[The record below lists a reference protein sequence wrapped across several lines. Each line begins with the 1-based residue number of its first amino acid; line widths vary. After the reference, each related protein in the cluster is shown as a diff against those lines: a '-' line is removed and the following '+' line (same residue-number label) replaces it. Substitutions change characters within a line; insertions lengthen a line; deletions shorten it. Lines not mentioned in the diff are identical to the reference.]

1 MKKQFTFFLAS
12 ALAMCCLSAPA
23 LAQSAA
29 VEGTVVNVRPETI
42 AAKVTGT
49 VEEVL
54 VAAGDRVQAGDVLM
68 TLDTQKVY
76 ALESGTVR
84 LFGETGDSAE
94 SVATRYGAVAFVE
107 PDVQYTVS
115 ASTKNAYDAEANRL
129 IHPGEKVYLRSV
141 ENTKKTG
148 QGQVT
153 TVSGTSY
160 TVEVTTGAFDTDE
173 SVYVYRQSDLA
184 AASRIGRG
192 TVAHADPVAYTGTGV
207 IAAFPVASGAHVKKG
222 DVLFE
227 TVEAAFEGSSENLAA
242 VVAEEDGV
250 ISSVAVGGGASVTSG
265 GAAAEF
271 YPDSALRIEALV
283 SETDLAGFPV
293 GARVRAEFPYLAN
306 GEYTVDGTVERVA
319 ALGGENADEAD
330 SEESWFTV
338 TVLPDSTEGLF
349 YGMHAVVSAAD
360 EQQAP
365 VTGEQQ
371 DSVVD

>member
-1 MKKQFTFFLAS
+1 MKKQLTLFLAA
-12 ALAMCCLSAPA
+12 ALTMSCLSAPA

-29 VEGTVVNVRPETI
+29 VTGTVVNVRPETI

-49 VEEVL
+49 VEKVL
-54 VAAGDRVQAGDVLM
+54 VAAGDRVRAGDVLM

-94 SVATRYGAVAFVE
+94 SVAARYGAVAFVE

-115 ASTKNAYDAEANRL
+115 ATTKNAYDAEENRL
-129 IHPGEKVYLRSV
+129 IHPSEKVYLRSL

-148 QGQVT
+148 EGLV
-153 TVSGTSY
+153 
-160 TVEVTTGAFDTDE
+160 TVEVAAGSFDTDE
-173 SVYVYRQSDLA
+173 SVYVYRQSDFA

-222 DVLFE
+222 DALFE
-227 TVEAAFEGSSENLAA
+227 TVEAAFEGVGENLAA
-242 VVAEEDGV
+242 IIAEKDGV
-250 ISSVAVGGGASVTSG
+250 ISSVAAGGGAAVTSG

-283 SETDLAGFPV
+283 SETDLADFPV
-293 GARVRAEFPYLAN
+293 GARVRIEIPYMAN
-306 GEYTVDGTVERVA
+306 GEYAVDGTVERVA
-319 ALGGENADEAD
+319 AAGGENADEAD

-338 TVLPDSTEGLF
+338 TVLPDSTEDLL
-349 YGMHAVVSAAD
+349 YGMHAVISAA
-360 EQQAP
+360 
-365 VTGEQQ
+365 GEQQ
-371 DSVVD
+371 DPVTDEQQDPVAE